1 MRTDDAPLPF
11 FALVGSTQKPR
22 WAETAIAFTVFY
34 HRLAQGAHINDAVAA
49 MNVAAADSRAE
60 TKLTV
65 ILRTDIAGA
74 TMNSPIEIYP
84 FDLVAAQREYQ
95 ATPHLARQFDDFLL
109 RRMHGITPVKATTD
123 NAGRAMAALSGGN
136 WWLRATASS
145 SRGETIEWRLPINVA
160 GREQTVELTMEN
172 AYERT
177 KKF

>member
-1 MRTDDAPLPF
+1 MAKESLVVAVVKIVIGV
-11 FALVGSTQKPR
+11 ALVGGMFGAGWNVYR
-22 WAETAIAFTVFY
+22 
-34 HRLAQGAHINDAVAA
+34 RLPGEGAAA
-49 MNVAAADSRAE
+49 MNVAATDSRAE

-74 TMNSPIEIYP
+74 TMNSPIEIYS

-136 WWLRATASS
+136 WWLRATAALSS
-145 SRGETIEWRLPINVA
+145 GETIEWRLPVNVA

>member
-1 MRTDDAPLPF
+1 MAKETFAAAVVKITLGV
-11 FALVGSTQKPR
+11 ALVGGMFGAGWNVYR
-22 WAETAIAFTVFY
+22 
-34 HRLAQGAHINDAVAA
+34 RLPGDGSAA
-49 MNVAAADSRAE
+49 MNFAVHDSRAE

-65 ILRTDIAGA
+65 MLRGEVTGA

-84 FDLVAAQREYQ
+84 FDLVAAQREFQ
-95 ATPHLARQFDDFLL
+95 AAPHLARQFDDFLL

-123 NAGRAMAALSGGN
+123 NAGRAVAILSEGN
-136 WWLRATASS
+136 WWLRATVSLSA
-145 SRGETIEWRLPINVA
+145 GETVEWRLPINVA

>member
-1 MRTDDAPLPF
+1 MAKESLVVAVVKIVLGVALLGGMFGAGWNVYRRLP
-11 FALVGSTQKPR
+11 GD
-22 WAETAIAFTVFY
+22 
-34 HRLAQGAHINDAVAA
+34 G
-49 MNVAAADSRAE
+49 AAAINFAATDSRAE

-65 ILRTDIAGA
+65 ILRNDITGA

-136 WWLRATASS
+136 WWLRATAALSS
-145 SRGETIEWRLPINVA
+145 GETIEWRLPVNVA

>member
-1 MRTDDAPLPF
+1 MAKESLAVAVVKIVLGV
-11 FALVGSTQKPR
+11 ALVGGMFGAGWNVYR
-22 WAETAIAFTVFY
+22 
-34 HRLAQGAHINDAVAA
+34 RLPGDGVAA
-49 MNVAAADSRAE
+49 MNFAATDSRAE

-65 ILRTDIAGA
+65 ILRNDITGA

-109 RRMHGITPVKATTD
+109 RRMHGITPVIPTSDGNARASAILNEGSWWLHAT
-123 NAGRAMAALSGGN
+123 AALS
-136 WWLRATASS
+136 S
-145 SRGETIEWRLPINVA
+145 GETIEWRLPVNVA